1 MLHHWNDDEKYNY
14 EELRDNYIF
23 GVEMDPMATLNEI
36 KNVHNDDDFLTAE
49 EFCKKYN
56 LW

>member
-1 MLHHWNDDEKYNY
+1 MLHHWDDDEEYNY

-23 GVEMDPMATLNEI
+23 SVEINPMATLNEI
-36 KNVHNDDDFLTAE
+36 KNVHNDDDFLTAK